1 MLDLSSSSSYVYKR
15 QLAVLLP
22 ILYVLGR
29 KDGKKIEKQ
38 KVLADELQAQQK
50 ASDFYKAMAEHEED
64 TSVNSRDGPVK
75 RLRRDGL

>member
-1 MLDLSSSSSYVYKR
+1 MFIVGKIKTYIIGA
-15 QLAVLLP
+15 LAVLLP

-29 KDGKKIEKQ
+29 KDGKKLEKG
-38 KVLADELQAQQK
+38 KVLADELQASKK

-64 TSVNSRDGPVK
+64 GSINSRDGLVK

>member
-1 MLDLSSSSSYVYKR
+1 MFGIVGKIKTYIIAA
-15 QLAVLLP
+15 LAVLLP
-22 ILYVLGR
+22 VLYVLGR

-64 TSVNSRDGPVK
+64 TSVNSRDGLVK

>member
-1 MLDLSSSSSYVYKR
+1 MFIFSKIKLYLIAG
-15 QLAVLLP
+15 LALLLP

-29 KDGKKIEKQ
+29 RDGKKVEKG
-38 KVLADELQAQQK
+38 KVLADELQAQTK

-64 TSVNSRDGPVK
+64 TSVNSRGGLIK

>member
-1 MLDLSSSSSYVYKR
+1 MFGIVGKIKTYIIAS
-15 QLAVLLP
+15 LAVLLP

-64 TSVNSRDGPVK
+64 TSVNSRDGLVK